1 MRLRG
6 RFHWSLQNVLLPLPK
21 APLVGLVV
29 LGLLRRLGQVVW
41 HGLEIV
47 LDEVRVVVLPDFEK
61 SMGWQE
67 SLMIRGTSLSFF
79 ASCRIKSWSV
89 SCEEA
94 VSMYEN

>member
-6 RFHWSLQNVLLPLPK
+6 RFHWSLQNVLLPLLK

-29 LGLLRRLGQVVW
+29 LGLLRRLGQVAW

-47 LDEVRVVVLPDFEK
+47 LAQARAVILPDFEK

-67 SLMIRGTSLSFF
+67 TLMIRGTSLSFF
-79 ASCRIKSWSV
+79 ASRRIKRWSV

-94 VSMYEN
+94 VSMEEN